1 MGWLFGWNTRRQLVE
16 HLTSGNGVK
25 TLKRC
30 FRGNDMW
37 AVQETA
43 EGVVFACL
51 YLLRGNP
58 RVTDDPCNWGYKDI
72 DETMGPNRL
81 DFPVAWLDLLSPC
94 VSEYSV
100 NWRAAV
106 RERGEKLKRVVIG
119 SKWDSGKKRYTV
131 TRRRSPSSLVVK
143 DEEGMLWRISPHRL
157 INYDEV
163 TL

>member
-30 FRGNDMW
+30 FRGNDML

-119 SKWDSGKKRYTV
+119 SKWNSGEKQYTV
-131 TRRRSPSSLVVK
+131 MRRRSPSSLVVE
-143 DEEGMLWRISPHRL
+143 DEEGMRWRISPHRL